1 MNARRLSGA
10 LLALSLVG
18 LAGCTSSA
26 DTGGTPSASGTT
38 SPTGTT
44 SSSPTPDPSASAGS
58 AALSAYLGFREALAA
73 AQRSANP
80 SEPSLD
86 RYAADKALAE
96 SRASL
101 LIQQQ
106 AGIVFKGKPVFSP
119 RVLTVDLSGTGSVTI
134 SDCVDSSNWTPV
146 YQATG
151 KSAAAP
157 GQPARVP
164 VTAVASTYGGRWVV
178 RSMTSDRS
186 RTC

>member
-10 LLALSLVG
+10 VLVLSMLG
-18 LAGCTSSA
+18 LAGCASSA
-26 DTGGTPSASGTT
+26 GTGNTPSASSTSSPAGTT
-38 SPTGTT
+38 SN
-44 SSSPTPDPSASAGS
+44 SPTADPSVSAGS
-58 AALSAYLGFREALAA
+58 AALGAYLGFREALAA

-106 AGIVFKGKPVFSP
+106 AGIVFRGKPVFSP
-119 RVLTVDLSGTGSVTI
+119 RVLKVDLSGTGSVTI

-146 YQATG
+146 YEATG

-157 GQPARVP
+157 GQPVRVP
-164 VTAVASTYGGRWVV
+164 VSAVASTYDGRWVV

>member
-10 LLALSLVG
+10 VLALSILG

-26 DTGGTPSASGTT
+26 DTGNTPSAPLTT
-38 SPTGTT
+38 SPTETT
-44 SSSPTPDPSASAGS
+44 PSSPTPDPTSSAGS
-58 AALSAYLGFREALAA
+58 AALGAYLGFREALVV

-80 SEPSLD
+80 SEPNLE
-86 RYAADKALAE
+86 RYAADKALAQ

-106 AGIVFKGKPVFSP
+106 AGIVFKGKPVFNP
-119 RVLTVDLSGTGSVTI
+119 HVLTVDLSGTGSVTI
-134 SDCVDSSNWTPV
+134 SDCVDSSDWTPV
-146 YQATG
+146 YEATG

-157 GQPARVP
+157 NQPARVP
-164 VTAVASTYGGRWVV
+164 VSAVASTYAGRWVV